1 MKRVFLPV
9 VTEKRVAKTIDRRVV
24 LRGLA
29 ATLLASIASCG
40 TDPRQPDDL
49 GGEPGG
55 GTGGTPGD
63 TGGGSTG
70 GSSTGGT
77 GGSSTGGTGSGSG
90 STGGGATADPGFAMC
105 GSELCL
111 DLSVDANAAL
121 REIDGARVI
130 TVDVRRFLIVRT
142 DETTFIALSA
152 ICTHAGCTV
161 HYAAGSRDVVCPCHG
176 STFELDGTV
185 TNGPAQS
192 PLDVFAATYDVAA
205 GIVKVTI

>member
-29 ATLLASIASCG
+29 ATLLASLASCG
-40 TDPRQPDDL
+40 TDPRRPDDL
-49 GGEPGG
+49 GDEPGG
-55 GTGGTPGD
+55 S

-70 GSSTGGT
+70 GASGDGGSTGTASGSGSGT
-77 GGSSTGGTGSGSG
+77 GGGDTG

-105 GSELCL
+105 GTELCL
-111 DLSVDANAAL
+111 DLSADANAAL
-121 REIDGARVI
+121 REVDGARVI
-130 TVDVRRFLIVRT
+130 TVDDRRFLIVRT
-142 DETTFIALSA
+142 DETTFVALSA

-161 HYAAGSRDVVCPCHG
+161 RYAAGSRDVVCPCHG
-176 STFELDGTV
+176 STFELDGSV

-192 PLDVFAATYDVAA
+192 PLDVFAATYDAA
-205 GIVKVTI
+205 ASIVTVTI